1 MSIEIEVLFMANI
14 KKITGRQI
22 YDSRGNP
29 TVEVDIILDDDSFG
43 RSLVP
48 SGASTGAHEAHELR
62 DGGGELFGKGVTK
75 AVENINNEINN
86 SLVGM
91 DSGDQSLI
99 DTRLIELD
107 GTKNKSRLG
116 ANAVLGVSMAN
127 AKASSDSKN
136 KHLFQSL
143 GDGFSNILPVPMMNI
158 INGGAHANNSLDF
171 QEFMIMPVSAESF
184 NGAMRMGSEIFHSLK
199 SILSEMGEPTSVG
212 DEGGFAPNFKS
223 PEETLSFLSKAVE
236 KSGYKVGDDIV
247 FALDC
252 AATEFYKDGL
262 YNLSNMNKPIE
273 TNEMIEYLKK
283 LTNLYPIF
291 SIEDPLDEDDWS
303 GWSKLNSEIGDKIQ
317 IVGDDLFVTNSYRL
331 SKGVNLKSANSILIK
346 VNQIGTLTETM
357 QAIDI
362 AKENNY
368 SFIISHRSGETED
381 SFIADLSVATSS
393 CQIKTGSLS
402 RSDRISKY
410 NQLLRIEEF
419 LSNKAEYA
427 GKSILK

>member
-317 IVGDDLFVTNSYRL
+317 IVGDDLFVTNSDRL

-381 SFIADLSVATSS
+381 SFIAELSVATSS

-419 LSNKAEYA
+419 SSNKAEYA

>member
-184 NGAMRMGSEIFHSLK
+184 KGAMRMGSEIFHSLK
-199 SILSEMGEPTSVG
+199 NILSEIAEPTSVG

-252 AATEFYKDGL
+252 AATEFYEDGHL
-262 YNLSNMNKPIE
+262 HK
-273 TNEMIEYLKK
+273 
-283 LTNLYPIF
+283 
-291 SIEDPLDEDDWS
+291 
-303 GWSKLNSEIGDKIQ
+303 
-317 IVGDDLFVTNSYRL
+317 
-331 SKGVNLKSANSILIK
+331 
-346 VNQIGTLTETM
+346 TL
-357 QAIDI
+357 
-362 AKENNY
+362 
-368 SFIISHRSGETED
+368 
-381 SFIADLSVATSS
+381 
-393 CQIKTGSLS
+393 
-402 RSDRISKY
+402 
-410 NQLLRIEEF
+410 
-419 LSNKAEYA
+419 
-427 GKSILK
+427 

>member
-1 MSIEIEVLFMANI
+1 MANI

-62 DGGGELFGKGVTK
+62 DGGSELFGKGVTK

-317 IVGDDLFVTNSYRL
+317 IVGDDLFVTNSDRL

-346 VNQIGTLTETM
+346 VNQIGTLTETINAVKM
-357 QAIDI
+357 AHD
-362 AKENNY
+362 AGFT
-368 SFIISHRSGETED
+368 SVMSHRSGETED
-381 SFIADLSVATSS
+381 NTIADLAVGLSTG
-393 CQIKTGSLS
+393 QIKTGSAS
-402 RSDRISKY
+402 RSDRIAKY
-410 NQLLRIEEF
+410 NQLLRIEEE
-419 LSNKAEYA
+419 LGNKAFYPKKEA
-427 GKSILK
+427 FKINF

>member
-143 GDGFSNILPVPMMNI
+143 GDGFSKILPVPMMNI

-317 IVGDDLFVTNSYRL
+317 IVGDDLFVTNSDRL

>member
-29 TVEVDIILDDDSFG
+29 TVEVDIILDDNSFG

-48 SGASTGAHEAHELR
+48 SGASTGAYEAHELR
-62 DGGGELFGKGVTK
+62 DGGSELFGKGVTK

-91 DSGDQSLI
+91 DSEDQSLI
-99 DTRLIELD
+99 DARLIELD
-107 GTKNKSRLG
+107 GTNNKSRLG

-136 KHLFQSL
+136 QHLFQSL
-143 GDGFSNILPVPMMNI
+143 GDSSSNILPVPMMNI

-184 NGAMRMGSEIFHSLK
+184 KGAMRMGSEIFHSLK
-199 SILSEMGEPTSVG
+199 SILSEMAEPTSVG

-252 AATEFYKDGL
+252 AATEFYEDGL

-273 TNEMIEYLKK
+273 TGEMIEYLKK
-283 LTNLYPIF
+283 LSNLYPIF
-291 SIEDPLDEDDWS
+291 SIEDPLDEDDWN
-303 GWSKLNSEIGDKIQ
+303 GWTKLNSEIGDKIQ
-317 IVGDDLFVTNSYRL
+317 IVGDDLFVTNPDRL

-393 CQIKTGSLS
+393 SQIKTGSLS

-419 LSNKAEYA
+419 LANKAKYA

>member
-1 MSIEIEVLFMANI
+1 
-14 KKITGRQI
+14 
-22 YDSRGNP
+22 
-29 TVEVDIILDDDSFG
+29 
-43 RSLVP
+43 
-48 SGASTGAHEAHELR
+48 
-62 DGGGELFGKGVTK
+62 
-75 AVENINNEINN
+75 
-86 SLVGM
+86 
-91 DSGDQSLI
+91 
-99 DTRLIELD
+99 
-107 GTKNKSRLG
+107 
-116 ANAVLGVSMAN
+116 
-127 AKASSDSKN
+127 
-136 KHLFQSL
+136 
-143 GDGFSNILPVPMMNI
+143 
-158 INGGAHANNSLDF
+158 
-171 QEFMIMPVSAESF
+171 
-184 NGAMRMGSEIFHSLK
+184 
-199 SILSEMGEPTSVG
+199 
-212 DEGGFAPNFKS
+212 
-223 PEETLSFLSKAVE
+223 
-236 KSGYKVGDDIV
+236 
-247 FALDC
+247 
-252 AATEFYKDGL
+252 
-262 YNLSNMNKPIE
+262 MNKPIE

-317 IVGDDLFVTNSYRL
+317 IVGDDLFVTNSDRL

-410 NQLLRIEEF
+410 NQLLRIGEF

>member
-317 IVGDDLFVTNSYRL
+317 IVGDDLFVTNPDRL
-331 SKGVNLKSANSILIK
+331 SKGVELKSANSILIK

-357 QAIDI
+357 LAIDI

-410 NQLLRIEEF
+410 NQLLRIEEL

>member
-1 MSIEIEVLFMANI
+1 
-14 KKITGRQI
+14 
-22 YDSRGNP
+22 
-29 TVEVDIILDDDSFG
+29 
-43 RSLVP
+43 
-48 SGASTGAHEAHELR
+48 
-62 DGGGELFGKGVTK
+62 
-75 AVENINNEINN
+75 
-86 SLVGM
+86 
-91 DSGDQSLI
+91 
-99 DTRLIELD
+99 
-107 GTKNKSRLG
+107 
-116 ANAVLGVSMAN
+116 
-127 AKASSDSKN
+127 
-136 KHLFQSL
+136 
-143 GDGFSNILPVPMMNI
+143 
-158 INGGAHANNSLDF
+158 
-171 QEFMIMPVSAESF
+171 MIMPVSAESF
-184 NGAMRMGSEIFHSLK
+184 KGAMRMGSEIFHSLK
-199 SILSEMGEPTSVG
+199 NILSEIAEPTSVG

-252 AATEFYKDGL
+252 AATEFYEDGL

-273 TNEMIEYLKK
+273 TDEMIEYLKK
-283 LTNLYPIF
+283 LSNLYPIF
-291 SIEDPLDEDDWS
+291 SIEDPLDEDDWN
-303 GWSKLNSEIGDKIQ
+303 GWTKLNSEIGDKIQ
-317 IVGDDLFVTNSYRL
+317 IVGDDLFVTNPDRL
-331 SKGVNLKSANSILIK
+331 SKGVELKSANSILIK

-393 CQIKTGSLS
+393 SQIKTGSLS

-419 LSNKAEYA
+419 LANKAKYA

>member
-1 MSIEIEVLFMANI
+1 MANI

-62 DGGGELFGKGVTK
+62 DGGSELFGKGVTK

-291 SIEDPLDEDDWS
+291 SIEDL
-303 GWSKLNSEIGDKIQ
+303 Q
-317 IVGDDLFVTNSYRL
+317 
-331 SKGVNLKSANSILIK
+331 LKK
-346 VNQIGTLTETM
+346 
-357 QAIDI
+357 
-362 AKENNY
+362 
-368 SFIISHRSGETED
+368 
-381 SFIADLSVATSS
+381 
-393 CQIKTGSLS
+393 
-402 RSDRISKY
+402 
-410 NQLLRIEEF
+410 
-419 LSNKAEYA
+419 
-427 GKSILK
+427 

>member
-1 MSIEIEVLFMANI
+1 MANI

-252 AATEFYKDGL
+252 AATEFYEDGL

-317 IVGDDLFVTNSYRL
+317 IVGDDLFVTNSDRL

>member
-317 IVGDDLFVTNSYRL
+317 IVGDDLFVTNSDRL

-393 CQIKTGSLS
+393 SQIKTGSLS

-419 LSNKAEYA
+419 LANKAKYA